1 LSEHQILPPWLHICS
16 TLWLLQNRVSRF
28 ASTAWLKFHFSC
40 PLLAL
45 TVASGKLSHFT
56 APSASSGVVAA
67 FLAASLSLGSNRGLV
82 CPTEPSPQKG
92 SFPN

>member
-45 TVASGKLSHFT
+45 SPEALTVASGKLSHFT

-67 FLAASLSLGSNRGLV
+67 FLAASL
-82 CPTEPSPQKG
+82 T
-92 SFPN
+92 